1 IASSSSVIASETT
14 QSSSSAAAAT
24 LTKHGAG
31 SSSQCVDLGSEIVS
45 FYYTIANATGATVT
59 GLPDGVSGSLSGLDF
74 TIAGTVSTN
83 NTVGDYVYTITT
95 TGGSTNATKSGTITV
110 SESCNGTSSSSSEIA
125 SSSST
130 IRDDSSSSE
139 VVSSSSTIR
148 DDSSSSAEG
157 TTAIAEM
164 QFHQVNWNGPVQVFD
179 MQGRF
184 LGSVTPR
191 TTEIGSV
198 LRAKFGNSGVYL
210 VRQGSY
216 LLRVRVK

>member
-1 IASSSSVIASETT
+1 
-14 QSSSSAAAAT
+14 
-24 LTKHGAG
+24 
-31 SSSQCVDLGSEIVS
+31 VDLGSEIVS

-139 VVSSSSTIR
+139 IASSSSTIR
-148 DDSSSSAEG
+148 DDSSSSSSSSAEE